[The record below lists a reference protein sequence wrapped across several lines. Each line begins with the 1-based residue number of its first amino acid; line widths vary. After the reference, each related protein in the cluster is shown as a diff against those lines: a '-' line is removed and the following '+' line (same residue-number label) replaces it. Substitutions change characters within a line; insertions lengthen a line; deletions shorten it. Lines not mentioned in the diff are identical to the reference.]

1 MKVVI
6 TGGLGFIGMA
16 VASRLLTSG
25 HGVLLLDS
33 LTPQVHGD
41 VPSLSPP
48 PGAEVMRLDVRE
60 LPQRFDVLEGAD
72 AVCHF
77 AAETGTGQ
85 SMHKIVHYVDVNDG
99 GTAAVLEAIA
109 NCSRRPK
116 RLILSS
122 SRSVYGE
129 GAYLDTSAGGRI
141 VHPPTRSAFQ
151 LAAGRWDHCDATGE
165 PLVSVPTPESM
176 QPSPGSVYA
185 ATKVAQEMLV
195 AATAGSLGLTAT
207 ILRFQNVY
215 GEGQSLRN
223 PYTGIISIF
232 FNRARQGLPIP
243 VYEDGRES
251 RDFVHVSDVVR
262 AVEQALEAELPPNAI
277 LNVGSGVATSVQSL
291 AQQLLQAAALQVPVE
306 VTRQYRVGDIRH
318 CHADLEA
325 IRSLLGWT
333 PTTSLEHGLQ
343 RFCAWARNQPVQ
355 IDRLDAATAELR
367 RHGLTSASGP
377 AP

>member
-1 MKVVI
+1 
-6 TGGLGFIGMA
+6 MA
-16 VASRLLTSG
+16 VASRLLAAG
-25 HGVLLLDS
+25 HGVLLLDA
-33 LTPQVHGD
+33 LTPQIHGD
-41 VPSLSPP
+41 IPCLQPP
-48 PGAEVMRLDVRE
+48 QGAEVLRLDVRE
-60 LPQRFDVLEGAD
+60 LPRRFDLLEGAD

-99 GTAAVLEAIA
+99 GTAAVLESIA

-129 GAYLDTSAGGRI
+129 GAYRDTAAGNQM
-141 VHPPTRSAFQ
+141 VQPPARSAAQ
-151 LAAGRWDHCDATGE
+151 LAAGRWDHCNLNDE
-165 PLVSVPTPESM
+165 PLVSVACPESM

-195 AATAGSLGLTAT
+195 VAAAGPLGLMAT

-232 FNRARQGLPIP
+232 FNRARQGMPIS

-262 AVEQALEAELPPNAI
+262 AVEQALEADLPPNTI

-291 AQQLLQAAALQVPVE
+291 AERLLQVAALQVPIE

-318 CHADLEA
+318 CYADLES
-325 IRSLLGWT
+325 IRRLLGWA
-333 PTTSLEHGLQ
+333 PTTPLEQGLQ
-343 RFCAWARNQPVQ
+343 RFCAWARDQPVHV
-355 IDRLDAATAELR
+355 DRLDAATAELR
-367 RHGLTSASGP
+367 HHGLTSTSEP
-377 AP
+377 TP